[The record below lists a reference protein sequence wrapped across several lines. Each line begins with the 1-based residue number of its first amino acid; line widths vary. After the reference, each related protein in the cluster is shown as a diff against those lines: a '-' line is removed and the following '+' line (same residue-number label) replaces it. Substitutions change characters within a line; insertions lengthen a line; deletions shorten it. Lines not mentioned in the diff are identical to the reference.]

1 MICRF
6 WMFTIPKAFMQQ
18 SAASTMHWLTADVPL
33 LQGVFVRQKKVMP
46 RALTP
51 RFFSDR
57 IANIDN
63 ATSAAMYH
71 ALQGANLLDLHDKL
85 LADPR

>member
-1 MICRF
+1 MVALHGPTAQLSF
-6 WMFTIPKAFMQQ
+6 SVP
-18 SAASTMHWLTADVPL
+18 AAPAMRWLTAGLRL

-51 RFFSDR
+51 GFFSDR
-57 IANIDN
+57 IESIDN
-63 ATSAAMYH
+63 ATGAAMYH

>member
-1 MICRF
+1 MAC
-6 WMFTIPKAFMQQ
+6 QC
-18 SAASTMHWLTADVPL
+18 
-33 LQGVFVRQKKVMP
+33 LQGVFVKQRKAMP

-51 RFFSDR
+51 TFFSDR
-57 IANIDN
+57 IPGIDN

-71 ALQGANLLDLHDKL
+71 ALQGANLLDLHDRL